1 MGQIYRLIEHIDKG
15 VLWYFILVEKTS
27 IYLQIGIH
35 DSQINSLRCNNSI
48 SERISSFAEENLRI
62 VNKIR
67 V

>member
-1 MGQIYRLIEHIDKG
+1 MGKIYRLIEHIDKG

-27 IYLQIGIH
+27 FYLQIGV
-35 DSQINSLRCNNSI
+35 SQINSLRCNNSI
-48 SERISSFAEENLRI
+48 SERISSFAEQNLRI

>member
-1 MGQIYRLIEHIDKG
+1 MGKIYRLIEQIDKG

-27 IYLQIGIH
+27 FYLQIGV
-35 DSQINSLRCNNSI
+35 SQINSLRCNNSI

>member
-1 MGQIYRLIEHIDKG
+1 MGKIYRLIEHIDKG

-27 IYLQIGIH
+27 FYLQIGV
-35 DSQINSLRCNNSI
+35 SQINSLRCNNSI